1 MHPET
6 SLGVRCRLQLTEYQ
20 LNLVQGSL
28 AGSTFLEGPAGAGK
42 TTVGVERM
50 LHLMAHGVRA
60 DLILVLLPQRNL
72 AEPYFNALRNPGLVA
87 GGMVDVLTLGGLA
100 QKLVSLFW
108 PLVADQAGFANP
120 QDPPTFLNLETAQ
133 YFMARVV
140 EPLIEQGRFNS
151 VTIDRNRLY
160 SQVVDNLNKAAVV
173 GFSHTELGERLQGA
187 WIGDANQ
194 AHLYADTQVA
204 ASRFREYCLANNLL
218 DFSLRVEVF
227 LKQIWSMPVGRDYL
241 AKTYHHLIF
250 DNLEEDTP
258 ATHDMV
264 LEWMPHLESSFL
276 IYDWDG
282 GYRIF
287 LGADP
292 NSGYKLRS
300 HCQALVEFPDSLVT
314 STGLQKLESALDSS
328 FKRVHDPAYNLFVS
342 PGPHISQGS
351 SGGDDLR
358 SVLHFENHRFHPQML
373 DWVADQISRLVN
385 EEQAPAEE
393 IVVLAPFM
401 SDALRY
407 SLSERLSRWGI
418 PTQSHRPSRALR
430 EEPAAH
436 CLLTLAAIAHP
447 DWGQAPSR
455 FDLAYALVQAVDGL
469 DLVRAQLLVEIVYR
483 PRSDGFELTSFGRI
497 NPEMQ
502 ERLTYSL
509 GERYENL
516 RLWLQTYSIKPVS
529 EFDHFL
535 SRLFGEILSQ
545 PGFGFHHER
554 DAGRVAANL
563 IDSARRFRWIISENY
578 SQYPA
583 ALGMQYIDLVQQ
595 GVVAAQY
602 IRSWGKRSPGAVFLA
617 PAYTFLMSNQP
628 VDFQFWLDIGG
639 LGWAERLYQ
648 PLTQPYVLSRR
659 WPPGA
664 PWTDLEEFSSSQEA
678 LFRLAVG
685 LIRRCRMSIY
695 LGLSDLGEGG
705 FEMKG
710 PFLKA
715 IQRVLQNSPSQS
727 VDLDRNS

>member
-1 MHPET
+1 
-6 SLGVRCRLQLTEYQ
+6 LQLTESQ
-20 LNLVQGSL
+20 LNLVQVPI
-28 AGSTFLEGPAGAGK
+28 AGSIFLEGPAGAGK

-50 LHLMAHGVRA
+50 LYLMAHGVRA
-60 DLILVLLPQRNL
+60 DSILVLLPQRNL

-100 QKLVSLFW
+100 QKMVSLFW
-108 PLVADQAGFANP
+108 PLVADQAGFAHP
-120 QDPPTFLNLETAQ
+120 EDPPTFLNLETAQ

-173 GFSHTELGERLQGA
+173 GFSHTGLGERLQAA

-194 AHLYADTQVA
+194 AHLYADAQEA
-204 ASRFREYCLANNLL
+204 ASLFREYCLASNLL

-227 LKQIWSMPVGRDYL
+227 LKQIWSVPVGRDYL

-258 ATHDMV
+258 VTHDMV
-264 LEWMPHLESSFL
+264 SEWMPRLESSFL

-292 NSGYKLRS
+292 HSGYQLRD
-300 HCQALVEFPDSLVT
+300 HCQTRFELPDSLVT
-314 STGLQKLESALDSS
+314 SPGLQSLAAALEAG
-328 FKRVHDPAYNLFVS
+328 FKRVHDPADNLFVS
-342 PGPHISQGS
+342 PGQPISRDS
-351 SGGDDLR
+351 SGDDLR
-358 SVLHFENHRFHPQML
+358 AVLHFENHRFHPQML
-373 DWVADQISRLVN
+373 DWVADQINWLVN
-385 EEQAPAEE
+385 EEQTPAEE

-407 SLSERLSRWGI
+407 SLSERLSRRGI

-447 DWGQAPSR
+447 DWGPTTTR
-455 FDLAYALVQAVDGL
+455 FDLAYALVEAIEGL
-469 DLVRAQLLVEIVYR
+469 DLVRAQLLVEIVHR
-483 PRSDGFELTSFGRI
+483 PRGDGFALTSFDQI
-497 NPEMQ
+497 NPDMQ
-502 ERLTYSL
+502 ARLTYQL

-516 RLWLQTYSIKPVS
+516 RLWLQTYSINPVS

-535 SRLFGEILSQ
+535 SRLFGEVLSQ
-545 PGFGFHHER
+545 PGFGFHHDR

-563 IDSARRFRWIISENY
+563 IDSARRFRWIVSEDF
-578 SQYPA
+578 SQSPA
-583 ALGMQYIDLVQQ
+583 ALGAEYIELVQQ

-602 IRSWGKRSPGAVFLA
+602 IRSWSTRNPGAVFLA
-617 PAYTFLMSNQP
+617 PAYTFLMNNRP
-628 VDFQFWLDIGG
+628 VDFQFWLDVGG

-664 PWTDLEEFSSSQEA
+664 PWTDLEEFTSSQEA
-678 LFRLAVG
+678 LYRLAVG
-685 LIRRCRMSIY
+685 LIRRCRVSIY

-715 IQRVLQNSPSQS
+715 IQRVLQSSPSRN
-727 VDLDRNS
+727 VEIVRDRNS